1 MQLMR
6 PTWAEINLDHLAHN
20 VKEVKKQMKPG
31 QLLMG
36 VIKADAYGHGSVA
49 VMPTL
54 RENGVD
60 RFAVATLNEAL
71 ELRRHD
77 GQTPIIVLGYTSSDL
92 YPVVVEAGIIQ
103 TIYSLEQAAKLHQVA
118 KEQGTRARVH
128 IKIDT
133 GMRRLGIRSEKA
145 ASVIEEMLRLDGL
158 EIEGIY
164 THFAV
169 ADEADKTFTNKQ
181 LDRFN
186 AVIGS
191 LEEKGIHI
199 PIKHVANSAGI
210 IDLNDLGYDMV
221 RAGIML
227 YGLYPSPEVDHEAVA
242 LKEVMSLKTR
252 LGLVKTVPAGEGIS
266 YGLLYEPDH
275 DERIGTL
282 PIGYADGY
290 TRLLTG
296 KTEVLVKGRRC
307 PQVGRIC
314 MDQCMI
320 SLDGVEAKEGETVTL
335 FGRDG
340 EEWISIDEI
349 AGLLGTINYEIVC
362 MISRRVPR
370 VYTRG
375 GKTVGI
381 TDYLK

>member
-20 VKEVKKQMKPG
+20 VKEVKKRMKPG

-77 GQTPIIVLGYTSSDL
+77 AQTPIMVLGYTSSDL
-92 YPVVVEAGIIQ
+92 YPAVVEAGIIQ

-118 KEQGTRARVH
+118 KDQGTRARVH

-145 ASVIEEMLRLDGL
+145 PAIIEEMKRFDGL
-158 EIEGIY
+158 EIEGIF

-169 ADEADKTFTNKQ
+169 ADETDKSFTEKQ
-181 LDRFN
+181 VARFD
-186 AVIGS
+186 AVIEA
-191 LEEKGIHI
+191 LEEKGIEI

-210 IDLNDLGYDMV
+210 IDFDNLDYDMV

-227 YGLYPSPEVDHEAVA
+227 YGLYPSPEVDHDAA
-242 LKEVMSLKTR
+242 QLKEVMSLRTR
-252 LGLVKTVPAGEGIS
+252 LGLVKTLPAGEGIS
-266 YGLLYEPDH
+266 YGLIYETDH
-275 DERIGTL
+275 EQRIGTL

-296 KTEVLVKGRRC
+296 KTEVLVKGKRC

-335 FGRDG
+335 FGQDG
-340 EEWISIDEI
+340 EAFISIDEI
-349 AGLLGTINYEIVC
+349 AAILGTINYEIVC

-381 TDYLK
+381 TDYLI

>member
-20 VKEVKKQMKPG
+20 VTEVKKRMKPG

-77 GQTPIIVLGYTSSDL
+77 AQTPIMVLGYTSSDL
-92 YPVVVEAGIIQ
+92 YPAVVEAGIIQ

-118 KEQGTRARVH
+118 KDQGTRARVH

-145 ASVIEEMLRLDGL
+145 PAIIEEMKRFDGL
-158 EIEGIY
+158 EIEGIF

-169 ADEADKTFTNKQ
+169 ADETDKSFTEKQ
-181 LDRFN
+181 VARFD
-186 AVIGS
+186 AVIEA
-191 LEEKGIHI
+191 LEKKGIEI

-210 IDLNDLGYDMV
+210 IDFDNLDYDMV

-227 YGLYPSPEVDHEAVA
+227 YGLYPSPEVDHDAVQ
-242 LKEVMSLKTR
+242 LKEVMSLRTR
-252 LGLVKTVPAGEGIS
+252 LGLVKTLPAGEGIS
-266 YGLLYEPDH
+266 YGLIYETDH
-275 DERIGTL
+275 EQRIGTK
-282 PIGYADGY
+282 A
-290 TRLLTG
+290 
-296 KTEVLVKGRRC
+296 
-307 PQVGRIC
+307 
-314 MDQCMI
+314 
-320 SLDGVEAKEGETVTL
+320 TL
-335 FGRDG
+335 
-340 EEWISIDEI
+340 
-349 AGLLGTINYEIVC
+349 
-362 MISRRVPR
+362 
-370 VYTRG
+370 
-375 GKTVGI
+375 K
-381 TDYLK
+381 

>member
-20 VKEVKKQMKPG
+20 VKEVKKRMKPG

-77 GQTPIIVLGYTSSDL
+77 AQTPIMVLGYTSSDL
-92 YPVVVEAGIIQ
+92 YPAVVEAGIIQ

-118 KEQGTRARVH
+118 KDQGTRARVH

-145 ASVIEEMLRLDGL
+145 PAIIEEMKRFDGL
-158 EIEGIY
+158 EIEGIF

-169 ADEADKTFTNKQ
+169 ADETDKSFTEKQ
-181 LDRFN
+181 VARFD
-186 AVIGS
+186 AVIEA
-191 LEEKGIHI
+191 LEEKGIEI

-210 IDLNDLGYDMV
+210 IDFDNLDYDMV

-227 YGLYPSPEVDHEAVA
+227 YGLYPSPEVDHDAVQ
-242 LKEVMSLKTR
+242 LKEVMSLRTR
-252 LGLVKTVPAGEGIS
+252 LGLVKTLPAGEGIS
-266 YGLLYEPDH
+266 YGLIYETDH
-275 DERIGTL
+275 EQRIGTL

-296 KTEVLVKGRRC
+296 KTEVLVKGKRC

-314 MDQCMI
+314 MDQCMV

-335 FGRDG
+335 FGQDG
-340 EEWISIDEI
+340 EAFISIDEI
-349 AGLLGTINYEIVC
+349 AAILGTINYEIVC

-381 TDYLK
+381 TDYLI